1 MTQFMLSRSAHHAMP
16 RWARAA
22 PLFLVILCGLARGQE
37 MPPTLVVTDS
47 VRQLEFNDQIRLVGR
62 TSAYADSRI
71 TSEVTGRVA
80 SIAAEEG
87 VYVAKGTSLLAIDND
102 RTGYLLAAKEAET
115 KQAELAAALAET
127 NRLRT
132 MELFGRSLV
141 SETARDSATT
151 WAGMQLERHK
161 QLAAER
167 DRLALDFENCTI
179 RAPYAG
185 YTGRRLVETGEWV
198 TPGAPVFELVDLSSV
213 RVTVDLPERYFG
225 HLSTGSTALVE
236 RQGGSGQQFEARVTG
251 IGASASEETHTFP
264 VVVIIPGAEGR
275 LGGGMVVHVTLSL
288 DERFS
293 SLAVDK
299 DAIVRQGQQTLVY
312 TVREGKAA
320 PVPVQTSSTAGPMVA
335 VEAEG
340 LAAGMQVVIRGNER
354 IFPGSPV
361 MVAGEPPSGTS
372 E

>member
-1 MTQFMLSRSAHHAMP
+1 VPLIALLLIGLC
-16 RWARAA
+16 ARAHA
-22 PLFLVILCGLARGQE
+22 QD

-62 TSAYADSRI
+62 TSAHADSRI

-80 SIAAEEG
+80 SIAADEG
-87 VYVAKGTSLLAIDND
+87 VYVSKGTPLVSIENA

-115 KQAELAAALAET
+115 RQAELAAALAET

-132 MELFGRSLV
+132 LELFGRNLV

-151 WAGMQLERHK
+151 WASMQSERHK

-185 YTGRRLVETGEWV
+185 YTGKRLVEAGEWV
-198 TPGAPVFELVDLSSV
+198 APGAPVFELVDLSTV

-225 HLSTGSTALVE
+225 HLSTGSTAIVA
-236 RQGGSGQQFEARVTG
+236 RQGGSGDQFEARVTG
-251 IGASASEETHTFP
+251 IGASASVETHTFP
-264 VVVIIPGAEGR
+264 VVVTIPGADGR
-275 LGGGMVVHVTLSL
+275 LGGGMVVSVTLSL

-320 PVPVQTSSTAGPMVA
+320 PIPVVTSSSAGAMVA
-335 VEAEG
+335 VRAEG
-340 LAAGMQVVIRGNER
+340 LSEGMQVVIRGNER

-361 MVAGEPPSGTS
+361 MVAGEPPPGTA